1 MKEKQTIS
9 KQKSNDFIFKRY
21 RYEEN
26 TIISKLE
33 ITNIDSGKG
42 NDKVSKYNN
51 EHEYEQ
57 MNKENDLEKYKRDL
71 EKENNH
77 FDIVDFGDG
86 AD

>member
-1 MKEKQTIS
+1 M
-9 KQKSNDFIFKRY
+9 
-21 RYEEN
+21 
-26 TIISKLE
+26 
-33 ITNIDSGKG
+33 
-42 NDKVSKYNN
+42 SKYNS

-71 EKENNH
+71 EKESNH